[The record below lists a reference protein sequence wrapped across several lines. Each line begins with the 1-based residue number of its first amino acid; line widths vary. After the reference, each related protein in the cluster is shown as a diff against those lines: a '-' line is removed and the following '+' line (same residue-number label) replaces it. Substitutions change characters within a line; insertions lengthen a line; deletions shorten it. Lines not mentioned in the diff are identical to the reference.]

1 MSLVFFDMDDTL
13 LAGDA
18 EAAWAKYM
26 VENGIMQDEGFTE
39 KIRRFD
45 EDYRRGDLDFSVYTE
60 FLLSPIKGMTV
71 QEVQD
76 IVQPFCLTI
85 IEEFKDS
92 TSQGLLDKHSSDE
105 CLITSG
111 TLSFIVTE
119 IADLLGIRT
128 FFGTDAEVKEG
139 RYTGRVSGR
148 PNFGEE
154 KVRKIK
160 NWLDGRSL
168 SETIAYSDSIN
179 DLPLLEFSSKAVVLN
194 PDSKL
199 REVARSSGWEID
211 DSRNA

>member
-1 MSLVFFDMDDTL
+1 MTLVFFDMDDTL

-26 VENGIMQDEGFTE
+26 AENGLMQVEGFAE

-85 IEEFKDS
+85 VEEFKDS

-105 CLITSG
+105 CLITTG
-111 TLSFIVTE
+111 TLSCIGKDVTNLIGVE
-119 IADLLGIRT
+119 TFSKSDAKGSFDL
-128 FFGTDAEVKEG
+128 
-139 RYTGRVSGR
+139 
-148 PNFGEE
+148 
-154 KVRKIK
+154 
-160 NWLDGRSL
+160 
-168 SETIAYSDSIN
+168 
-179 DLPLLEFSSKAVVLN
+179 
-194 PDSKL
+194 
-199 REVARSSGWEID
+199 
-211 DSRNA
+211 